1 MLDACPTRES
11 AGGLGWLK
19 KWRQGA
25 YSIDSYIFFNKL
37 NRKNIHVI
45 DGKQSKIYLLLY
57 NALHNIV
64 NKRYVN
70 NKNYKYRQLP
80 LGITEASFRLLS
92 PFLRQVNLR
101 CSDYTLSLY
110 RGTSFRFTSLK
121 RSLLHLFFVVHPL
134 AEGDIVLNN
143 FLYHKYQRHLRST
156 LFKLS
161 FDFGIK
167 WITSELTS
175 NIL

>member
-1 MLDACPTRES
+1 MVSQLRDQMFDAYPTRES
-11 AGGLGWLK
+11 DGGLARLK
-19 KWRQGA
+19 QKQRGT
-25 YSIDSYIFFNKL
+25 YSIDSYFFFNKL

-45 DGKQSKIYLLLY
+45 DGKPSKIYLLLY

-134 AEGDIVLNN
+134 AEGDIVLIDILHIT
-143 FLYHKYQRHLRST
+143 FYLI
-156 LFKLS
+156 KLS
-161 FDFGIK
+161 
-167 WITSELTS
+167 L
-175 NIL
+175 

>member
-1 MLDACPTRES
+1 M
-11 AGGLGWLK
+11 
-19 KWRQGA
+19 
-25 YSIDSYIFFNKL
+25 
-37 NRKNIHVI
+37 
-45 DGKQSKIYLLLY
+45 
-57 NALHNIV
+57 HNIV

-134 AEGDIVLNN
+134 AEGDIVLIDILHFTYHILPSQVIFAILEPMPFICRRQSSECHSNFFSITHRKTLLINN
-143 FLYHKYQRHLRST
+143 L
-156 LFKLS
+156 
-161 FDFGIK
+161 
-167 WITSELTS
+167 
-175 NIL
+175 